1 MTNNIELG
9 GFLKLLLVAPN
20 GFGKTRLYASFPS
33 PMYVFDFDNRMSTIR
48 KDYPNRTDIEFDSWN
63 INNVEKFKTKLDKLT
78 DSCPYTTV
86 VLDSI
91 TSLTTSLVLNSLGQT
106 GGKILAKTNVPS
118 FDEYVIETTL
128 VTKLLE
134 IFKILQETKQAHVI
148 VTAHPVERL
157 STTGTG
163 KAMTITKVRPIVT
176 YGNKLSSIIPGYFDE
191 VWSIQQLVAPDG
203 QSREYRLQTRST
215 EDDAAKTS
223 LPLPDSLDIT
233 NKNVFELIK
242 SELAKHNITLT
253 ETKPQGVTYK

>member
-1 MTNNIELG
+1 MSPMTNNITLG
-9 GFLKLLLVAPN
+9 GFLKVLLVSPN
-20 GFGKTRLYASFPS
+20 GFGKTRLYASFPG

-48 KDYPNRTDIEFDSWN
+48 KDYPLRADIEFDSWN
-63 INNVEKFKTKLDKLT
+63 INNIEKFKTKLDGLT
-78 DSCPYTTV
+78 DSCPYATV

-134 IFKILQETKQAHVI
+134 IFKILNERKVCHTI

-157 STTGTG
+157 STSGTG

-191 VWSIQQLVAPDG
+191 VWAIQQLVGSDG
-203 QSREYRLQTRST
+203 QRQYILQTRAT
-215 EDDAAKTS
+215 EDDSAKTS
-223 LPLPDSLDIT
+223 LPLPDTMDIT
-233 NKNVFELIK
+233 NQNVFELLK
-242 SELAKHNITLT
+242 KELAKSD
-253 ETKPQGVTYK
+253 